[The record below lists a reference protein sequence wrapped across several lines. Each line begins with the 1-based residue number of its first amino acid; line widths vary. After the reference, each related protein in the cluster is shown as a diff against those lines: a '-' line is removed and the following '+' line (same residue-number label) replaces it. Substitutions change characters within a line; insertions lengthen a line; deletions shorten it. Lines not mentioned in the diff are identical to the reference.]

1 MMIERKFIQES
12 IKRVKTRDYVK
23 KTLEKAGI
31 VDVDIQRT
39 TLNTRVGIIAERPGL
54 VIGKRGEGIK
64 DISEKIEKEIGIENP
79 QIEVADVSRPNLE
92 PSVIARTI
100 KRMLE
105 RGTKGKKVIKTMVAK
120 VMRSGATGVEIIID
134 GSPSRGNRSKKER
147 FSAGYLKKAGDSVKL
162 IREARDIA
170 VMKQGV
176 LGITVRIV
184 PPEVSFPD
192 KIVIKKEGGLA
203 AVAAETVESGAEM
216 DTATK
221 AAAPETGM
229 KEVAAE
235 VKPQKAEKETAKEAI
250 AEIAAENSKK
260 TAKKAAPKSEEKKAA
275 EKKSEEFKCSEC
287 GKIFKTEKGLKTHEK
302 THK

>member
-1 MMIERKFIQES
+1 MIERKFIQDS

-23 KTLEKAGI
+23 KALEKAGI

-39 TLNTRVGIIAERPGL
+39 TLNTRIQITAERPGL

-64 DISEKIEKEIGIENP
+64 DISERIEKEIGIENP
-79 QIEVADVSRPNLE
+79 QIEVADVTRPNLE
-92 PSVIARTI
+92 PSVIARAI

-120 VMRSGATGVEIIID
+120 VMRSGAIGVEIIVD

-147 FSAGYLKKAGDSVKL
+147 VSAGYLKKAGDSVKL
-162 IREARDIA
+162 IREAKDIA

-184 PPEVSFPD
+184 PPEVKFPD
-192 KIVIKKEGGLA
+192 KIIIKKAGGLV
-203 AVAAETVESGAEM
+203 AVAAGVVESGAEA
-216 DTATK
+216 DSAAK

-229 KEVAAE
+229 KELVAE
-235 VKPQKAEKETAKEAI
+235 VKPIKAEKETAKEAI
-250 AEIAAENSKK
+250 TEIAAENSKK
-260 TAKKAAPKSEEKKAA
+260 PVKKAAAKTEEKVAVKAA
-275 EKKSEEFKCSEC
+275 EEFKCSEC